1 MGYKRKEYENMESLF
16 TNGKKKFVKYEE
28 GAAMYSMGIHAFT
41 ELAKEAKAIGE
52 YGDHRRVY
60 RELQR
65 HLMEQY
71 GNKIRCTAFKKTLNF
86 CGALNIM

>member
-41 ELAKEAKAIGE
+41 ELAKEAKAI
-52 YGDHRRVY
+52 
-60 RELQR
+60 
-65 HLMEQY
+65 
-71 GNKIRCTAFKKTLNF
+71 
-86 CGALNIM
+86 

>member
-41 ELAKEAKAIGE
+41 NTEIIDE
-52 YGDHRRVY
+52 YI
-60 RELQR
+60 E
-65 HLMEQY
+65 
-71 GNKIRCTAFKKTLNF
+71 NF
-86 CGALNIM
+86 RDI

>member
-41 ELAKEAKAIGE
+41 ELAHEEKAIYRIRMIVLVNTEIIDE
-52 YGDHRRVY
+52 YI
-60 RELQR
+60 E
-65 HLMEQY
+65 
-71 GNKIRCTAFKKTLNF
+71 NF
-86 CGALNIM
+86 RDI

>member
-41 ELAKEAKAIGE
+41 ELAKEAKAFTPPPIPE
-52 YGDHRRVY
+52 TTKIIPNQ
-60 RELQR
+60 E
-65 HLMEQY
+65 
-71 GNKIRCTAFKKTLNF
+71 NKTSYVDQIVIIFGMPIITF
-86 CGALNIM
+86 